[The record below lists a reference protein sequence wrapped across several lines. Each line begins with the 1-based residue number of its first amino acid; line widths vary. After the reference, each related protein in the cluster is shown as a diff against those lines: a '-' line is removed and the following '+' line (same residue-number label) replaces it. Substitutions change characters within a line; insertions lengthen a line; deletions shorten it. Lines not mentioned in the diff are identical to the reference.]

1 MTPSSYQP
9 ASSPSPLE
17 ISPDAIANWWGA
29 NWHWALPV
37 FGTLALIIIACTVL
51 MYVSNWKIYKKAGK
65 PGWAELIPF
74 YNLYVM
80 IEIIGRP
87 AWMFWTYLGLTFA
100 TYIPFI
106 GTFIGFLALPVLLV
120 FAVLWSLDLATVFG
134 QSTGFGVAT
143 IFFPIIT
150 HPILAFDKKIK
161 YVGVAKDTKGDSTGA
176 VETADSRKKTH
187 TGLIIALAILIPVTV
202 VIIGIIAAII
212 VGFVASGSKGA
223 AQNECSIA
231 YAKNIETAV
240 ESQKNVKKVYPTE
253 LNGISTDQL
262 DKRMYDFCSSNV
274 KYTSNGQTYTITAT
288 LDNYTGPETNVKNN
302 IYTFTR

>member
-9 ASSPSPLE
+9 VPSTAPSPTPE
-17 ISPDAIANWWGA
+17 MFTNWWNG
-29 NWHWALPV
+29 NWQWALPAIGV
-37 FGTLALIIIACTVL
+37 LALIIIASTVL

-65 PGWAELIPF
+65 PGWAALIPF

-100 TYIPFI
+100 AYIPFI
-106 GTFIGFLALPVLLV
+106 GTFIGFIALPVLLV

-161 YVGVAKDTKGDSTGA
+161 YVGVTKKEDGVNQNT
-176 VETADSRKKTH
+176 VETADSKKKTH
-187 TGLIIALAILIPVTV
+187 TGLIIGLAILIPVTV
-202 VIIGIIAAII
+202 VIIGIIAAVV

-223 AQNECSIA
+223 AKNECSIT
-231 YAKNIETAV
+231 YAKNIQTGV
-240 ESQKNVKKVYPTE
+240 ESYMDANKRYPAD
-253 LNGISTDQL
+253 LDALSTSQL

-274 KYTSNGQTYTITAT
+274 KYTSNGQTYTITAA
-288 LDNYTGPETNVKNN
+288 LDNYTGTETNVKNN